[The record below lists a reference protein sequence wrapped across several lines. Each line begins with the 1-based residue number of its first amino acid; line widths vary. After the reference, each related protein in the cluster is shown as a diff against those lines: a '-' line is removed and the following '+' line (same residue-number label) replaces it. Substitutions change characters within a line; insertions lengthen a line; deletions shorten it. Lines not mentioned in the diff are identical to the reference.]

1 MNNTHSNG
9 TSNGAPNGSMQGWKT
24 AIVTSD
30 PSNIWIRGYD
40 TVSLMRRGSFADV
53 IYLLHRGELPTAAER
68 RLIEALLIGISDHG
82 AGAPSCAVG
91 RMVASSNRQS
101 VAAAVAAGVLA
112 IGDEHGGAGTP
123 CMEQIAAVL
132 SRRREDG
139 LSLQAAA
146 AAVVE
151 QAISEKRRLA
161 GFGHRVHHTKDP
173 RIDFLFGL
181 ARKAKVA
188 GDGVKAVQALEGEI
202 ARRIK
207 PLPANIDAAL
217 AAILHDLGFPPS
229 AARFLFIIGRVAG
242 ITAEIAEE
250 YARERPMRVRIPV
263 AYDGHAPRKLAPRK
277 AGRGAKVR
285 KGVRK

>member
-1 MNNTHSNG
+1 MKKTHSNG
-9 TSNGAPNGSMQGWKT
+9 ETNGAMQGWKT
-24 AIVTSD
+24 SIVTSD
-30 PSNIWIRGYD
+30 PGNIWIRGYD
-40 TVSLMRRGSFADV
+40 TVSLMQRGSFADV
-53 IYLLHRGELPTAAER
+53 IYLLHRGELPSAAER

-82 AGAPSCAVG
+82 AGAPSCAVA

-123 CMEQIAAVL
+123 CMEQIADCLARV
-132 SRRREDG
+132 RNDG
-139 LSLQAAA
+139 VSLQEAA
-146 AAVVE
+146 AAVVGK
-151 QAISEKRRLA
+151 AIIEKRRLA

-181 ARKAKVA
+181 ARTHKVA
-188 GDGVKAVQALEGEI
+188 GDGVRAVLALEAEI

-229 AARFLFIIGRVAG
+229 AARFIFIVGRVAG

-250 YARERPMRVRIPV
+250 YMRERPMRVRIPV
-263 AYDGHAPRKLAPRK
+263 TYDGKAPRKL
-277 AGRGAKVR
+277 GVAKGKTR
-285 KGVRK
+285 R

>member
-1 MNNTHSNG
+1 MKKTHLNG
-9 TSNGAPNGSMQGWKT
+9 ETNGAMQGWRT
-24 AIVTSD
+24 SIVTSE
-30 PSNIWIRGYD
+30 PGKIWIRGYD
-40 TVSLMRRGSFADV
+40 TVSLMQRGSFADV
-53 IYLLHRGELPTAAER
+53 IYLLHRGELPTPAER

-82 AGAPSCAVG
+82 AGAPSCAVA

-123 CMEQIAAVL
+123 CMEQIADCLERV
-132 SRRREDG
+132 RDDG
-139 LSLQAAA
+139 VTLQQAA

-151 QAISEKRRLA
+151 KAILEKRRLA

-181 ARKAKVA
+181 ARKARVA
-188 GDGVKAVQALEGEI
+188 GDGIKAVRALEGEI

-229 AARFLFIIGRVAG
+229 AARFIFIIGRVAG
-242 ITAEIAEE
+242 ITAEVAEE
-250 YARERPMRVRIPV
+250 YLRERPMRVRIPV
-263 AYDGHAPRKLAPRK
+263 AYDGVAPRK
-277 AGRGAKVR
+277 AAVKPARAKEGAR
-285 KGVRK
+285 R